1 MAKPQSMNVL
11 YMLVP
16 LICNYKLH
24 EDRSKKNLTR
34 MSEVSFYPIS

>member
-16 LICNYKLH
+16 LICNYKLD
-24 EDRSKKNLTR
+24 EDRGKQKPR
-34 MSEVSFYPIS
+34 PYERG